1 MDNFKF
7 NFLSR
12 GQLESLNLDKFL
24 LTGFKTITMPRGFS
38 GNLIFAIIARMLCG
52 NHLKWQKRTF
62 IYLFWGPERGKGGR
76 YFRKFWIGVCRL
88 G

>member
-24 LTGFKTITMPRGFS
+24 LTAFKTITCHRFFS
-38 GNLIFAIIARMLCG
+38 SNLIFAIIARMLCG
-52 NHLKWQKRTF
+52 NHLNSFSGNEVGSCKGEPLKFMRQSCSLEHWHF
-62 IYLFWGPERGKGGR
+62 IN
-76 YFRKFWIGVCRL
+76 
-88 G
+88 